1 MNLLPSLE
9 ELIPIVDKNN
19 IFYECGF
26 NVKFN
31 NFPFQKKLQILCDIV
46 RQSVYPNGL
55 PNPDNDII
63 ELNGNCYTASFCFFN
78 YVRKLNIGVNARC
91 ALARKRLFDMDDVT
105 TIHVVVLIDSEEGHT
120 YQVDPT
126 PFAGYK
132 YGSVDDITY
141 KGIYDEYVVIDDTI
155 NNYLYKFR
163 KIIYDD
169 YTNRFNKKRINEYLN
184 LCHIID
190 ECPILKGYV
199 VLALKI
205 IIKYLDD
212 ESKKN
217 KIRQWINVIKPYSKN
232 NVDKIRD
239 LSYKLKKQTNTWL
252 EELRDLQQS
261 NYDIKRKSELAIA
274 IVQEN
279 KWLNNSYERFVNVNG
294 QKVRVSSINPRF
306 LYEKNQNTLLVDT
319 LNYDELYNQITKIK
333 LIDKHKFPTLN
344 YTVNL
349 SKPTEQLGLIPM
361 DFFQPVNDN
370 HINNPYNETNVLLYD
385 ESFNKYIND
394 LLYRNTVNFAKDY
407 PSATLFFL
415 IGYPEHQTMTRF
427 MYPNKRL
434 IKKQL

>member
-1 MNLLPSLE
+1 
-9 ELIPIVDKNN
+9 
-19 IFYECGF
+19 
-26 NVKFN
+26 
-31 NFPFQKKLQILCDIV
+31 
-46 RQSVYPNGL
+46 
-55 PNPDNDII
+55 
-63 ELNGNCYTASFCFFN
+63 
-78 YVRKLNIGVNARC
+78 
-91 ALARKRLFDMDDVT
+91 MDDVT

-261 NYDIKRKSELAIA
+261 NYDIKRQSELAIA

-349 SKPTEQLGLIPM
+349 SKPTEQLGLL
-361 DFFQPVNDN
+361 FQW
-370 HINNPYNETNVLLYD
+370 I
-385 ESFNKYIND
+385 SFNQLMIIILIILIMKQMYCFMTNHLISILMTFYIEIQ
-394 LLYRNTVNFAKDY
+394 LILQKIILQQLYSF
-407 PSATLFFL
+407 
-415 IGYPEHQTMTRF
+415 
-427 MYPNKRL
+427 
-434 IKKQL
+434 

>member
-78 YVRKLNIGVNARC
+78 YVRKLNIDVNARC

-141 KGIYDEYVVIDDTI
+141 KGVYDEYVVIDDTI

-169 YTNRFNKKRINEYLN
+169 YTNRFNKKE
-184 LCHIID
+184 
-190 ECPILKGYV
+190 
-199 VLALKI
+199 
-205 IIKYLDD
+205 
-212 ESKKN
+212 
-217 KIRQWINVIKPYSKN
+217 
-232 NVDKIRD
+232 
-239 LSYKLKKQTNTWL
+239 
-252 EELRDLQQS
+252 
-261 NYDIKRKSELAIA
+261 
-274 IVQEN
+274 
-279 KWLNNSYERFVNVNG
+279 
-294 QKVRVSSINPRF
+294 
-306 LYEKNQNTLLVDT
+306 
-319 LNYDELYNQITKIK
+319 
-333 LIDKHKFPTLN
+333 
-344 YTVNL
+344 
-349 SKPTEQLGLIPM
+349 
-361 DFFQPVNDN
+361 
-370 HINNPYNETNVLLYD
+370 
-385 ESFNKYIND
+385 
-394 LLYRNTVNFAKDY
+394 
-407 PSATLFFL
+407 
-415 IGYPEHQTMTRF
+415 
-427 MYPNKRL
+427 
-434 IKKQL
+434 